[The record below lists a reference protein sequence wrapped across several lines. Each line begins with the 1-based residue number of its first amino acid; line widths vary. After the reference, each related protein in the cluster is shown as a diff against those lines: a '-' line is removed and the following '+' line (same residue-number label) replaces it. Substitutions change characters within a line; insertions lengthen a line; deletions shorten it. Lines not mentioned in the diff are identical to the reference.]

1 MFWSRTCPQ
10 CDTKNSPSS
19 VYCGA
24 CGARLAAIRCGCG
37 ADIPAQARVCPRC
50 GRDAEGHEAPDMGRK
65 GSTRPEAGTFW
76 AREKGDV
83 VTRLEPSD
91 LVGTLQKG
99 VELELGTEA
108 LLLQDG
114 QYIGTLKAGRHTLE
128 GIKNK
133 LTFWAPEKHHVLYL
147 YDAYDLLVSL
157 KMGPFK
163 SSDPFDVRVSLEAVL
178 RLEDPAAF
186 LVNVMKG
193 LTRYTSKDIEA
204 YVAAPL
210 ENSLRDSLASVRYG
224 ELDRSP
230 EARQR
235 VEQKLVSRL
244 EQALRNTGLSLLHF
258 RLLRFDCP
266 FYDEKLGG
274 KRLAFAEQ
282 MEGIRLDHAQED
294 VLYDEALQRKFK
306 EVEHR
311 MDSLGLRVVTGKV
324 EVEEQRAEAK
334 IAEEKE
340 SAALDHEAVEQGL
353 DLRSLSQRAEHSE
366 KRVDLIKRLLQG
378 DNLARMAQLTS
389 EVEWERFRQSA
400 DRERLLR
407 DAEWDRIKAEIGA
420 QQATEEMKRRQA
432 QAVLE
437 AMQRAELDEMMLL
450 QQYRLRALEAE
461 KDGAVGGLLR
471 KNEAEQLDH
480 EIGQKRKV
488 LGAELQKA
496 QLLFEQ
502 ELEQR
507 RRIAELS
514 EAIQRG
520 TWTNQ
525 LEKAKAAMELEQAR
539 EDMEVR
545 RAQWAKDQEAQRE
558 ILVRR
563 ETAAIDLKARVDLL
577 EAESR
582 ARRLL
587 MEEETRRKTAVLQ
600 AMNELIRSG
609 ATPDQLVAAA
619 SEGNATVLL
628 KLAESLH
635 VGEGTL
641 QAEVSQQIL
650 ALMKEHAA
658 ELRAILEK
666 HGESDADKFRQMV
679 EVLHHA
685 IAKGPAV
692 EVNGLL
698 AAPPRH
704 PLPPQRPMPPQHQ
717 NPSGGRGGGN
727 FCQFHRRY
735 FNPAVGCP
743 QCIEEARRR

>member
-1 MFWSRTCPQ
+1 MFWSKNCPQ
-10 CDTKNSPSS
+10 CDTKNGAANL
-19 VYCGA
+19 YCTA
-24 CGARLAAIRCGCG
+24 CGARLATIRCGCG

-50 GRDAEGHEAPDMGRK
+50 GRDAEGHETPDMGRK

-76 AREKGDV
+76 AREMGDV
-83 VTRLEPSD
+83 ATRLEPSD
-91 LVGTLQKG
+91 LAGIFQKG

-114 QYIGTLKAGRHTLE
+114 QYIGTLKPGRHTLQ
-128 GIKNK
+128 GIKDK
-133 LTFWAPEKHHVLYL
+133 LKFWVPEKHHVLYL
-147 YDAYDLLVSL
+147 FDAYDVLASL

-210 ENSLRDSLASVRYG
+210 ENGLRDSLASIRYG
-224 ELDRSP
+224 ELDRSHD
-230 EARQR
+230 ARQR
-235 VEQKLVSRL
+235 VEEKLVSRL

-274 KRLAFAEQ
+274 KRSAFAEQ

-294 VLYDEALQRKFK
+294 ILYDEALRRKFK

-311 MDSLGLRVVTGKV
+311 MDTLGLRVATGKV
-324 EVEEQRAEAK
+324 EVDEQRAEAK
-334 IAEEKE
+334 ITEEKDG
-340 SAALDHEAVEQGL
+340 AALDHDAVEQGL
-353 DLRSLSQRAEHSE
+353 DLRGLGQRADHSE
-366 KRVDLIKRLLQG
+366 KRVDLFKRLLQG

-389 EVEWERFRQSA
+389 EVEWERFRHSA
-400 DRERLLR
+400 DREKLLR
-407 DAEWDRIKAEIGA
+407 DTEWDRIKAEIGA
-420 QQATEEMKRRQA
+420 QQATEELKRRQA

-437 AMQRAELDEMMLL
+437 AMQNSELEELMLI

-461 KDGAVGGLLR
+461 KDGSVGGLLR
-471 KNEAEQLDH
+471 KNESDQLAH

-488 LGAELQKA
+488 LDAELQKSQ
-496 QLLFEQ
+496 QLFDQ
-502 ELEQR
+502 ELGQR
-507 RRIAELS
+507 QKIEALN
-514 EAIQRG
+514 EAIKRG
-520 TWTNQ
+520 EWTNQ
-525 LEKAKAAMELEQAR
+525 MEKAKATLELKNLNLEIENR
-539 EDMEVR
+539 NE
-545 RAQWAKDQEAQRE
+545 QWAEDQKAQRA
-558 ILVRR
+558 IFLKR
-563 ETAAIDLKARVDLL
+563 ETSAIDLKDRVGLM
-577 EAESR
+577 EAETHSKR
-582 ARRLL
+582 VL
-587 MEEETRRKTAVLQ
+587 MEEETQRKTAMLQ
-600 AMNELIRSG
+600 AMNDLVRSG

-635 VGEGTL
+635 MEGGAL
-641 QAEVSQQIL
+641 QAEASQQVI

-658 ELRAILEK
+658 ELKAISEK
-666 HGESDADKFRQMV
+666 HGESDDDKFKQMV
-679 EVLHHA
+679 EALHHA
-685 IAKGPAV
+685 IEKGPGV

-698 AAPPRH
+698 AAPPRN
-704 PLPPQRPMPPQHQ
+704 PMPPQNQ
-717 NPSGGRGGGN
+717 KPSGGRLGSGGVD
-727 FCQFHRRY
+727 FCKTHRRQ

-743 QCIEEARRR
+743 QCIEEARRK